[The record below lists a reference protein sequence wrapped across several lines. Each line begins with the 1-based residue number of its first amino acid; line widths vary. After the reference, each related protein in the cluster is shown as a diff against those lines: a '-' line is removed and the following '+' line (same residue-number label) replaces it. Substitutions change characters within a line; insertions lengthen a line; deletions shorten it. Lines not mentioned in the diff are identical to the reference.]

1 MKDAEAK
8 DNFVAMRKGDDLV
21 TTVYYQVPSEE
32 YATYTLEFDMSKVS
46 TVHNG
51 NAQTSW
57 NEPDA
62 DMLKL
67 VTLYISSNAKDIDF
81 WIDDITWK

>member
-1 MKDAEAK
+1 
-8 DNFVAMRKGDDLV
+8 
-21 TTVYYQVPSEE
+21 
-32 YATYTLEFDMSKVS
+32 MSKVS